1 MPERP
6 AAKRATALGAR
17 PVVRYFSES
26 SYDLTHS
33 NPRAGARRVTM
44 GSHYGHGYR
53 SDYGIGGGYGE
64 PQRRGW
70 RADRPSDPLDVIWRY
85 SKTFIPELAKRQQ
98 SEKPLRDWFTMD
110 HNSNVLIERKD
121 DSVESSVATQYQ
133 KIYGASDRRG
143 TRDDEFDGRDDARD
157 RQRERPR
164 QRGGYEPPR
173 VVVVRSHGAPASY
186 GNASNPPP
194 PMEAPP
200 PDPPPPP
207 PTQPMPPHRH
217 ERVANPPPPR
227 SMGGGAAWDRGRA
240 PNPAAAPFYP
250 SAGAR
255 PSAAPMGRL
264 SYAAAGGSASM
275 ASAAPMASMASK
287 TAPMASRAS
296 KTAPTASTAPSYES
310 RGGAHNPPP
319 PSSHRAAT
327 YVRPSRY
334 DVYDTD
340 RDDDSD
346 TDPEEDRRR
355 RESLARERDPA
366 RRPRDA
372 PGDSLGASEE
382 ARRRRSLS
390 ESLSRHDSLGER
402 SSQGNKPVVSRAPPK
417 AAGTATQAAS
427 RVSGILNAIGGPS
440 RLSAPKPIIPVGAAA
455 APRVKDTSFEERAR
469 ALADEKKRKA
479 AEATAAEATAAE
491 AERAAVKRAR
501 LAKEAKEATRVVPKP
516 EPETIEVSDED
527 GPDDKPAVIVDD
539 DDSDIDAVSD
549 VDEDDKARVEEDEE
563 ARREKIRAKKKLKQE
578 KKLKKKMS
586 DASEK
591 AVEKSVEDRHAS
603 PVEPLG
609 GVVPDDAVG
618 IIHNAKYPAYHLF
631 ARDVYVQ
638 KLFRSA
644 ESRSANA
651 TPDLCIRR
659 FRVKASDAEPTEV
672 KFENTDATGNASTK
686 SVLFLRSWL
695 ALFRWAAREWG
706 RDSHHLKLFYDAYGG
721 GKKQYSDVMDGKD

>member
-1 MPERP
+1 
-6 AAKRATALGAR
+6 
-17 PVVRYFSES
+17 
-26 SYDLTHS
+26 
-33 NPRAGARRVTM
+33 M

-70 RADRPSDPLDVIWRY
+70 RADRPNDPLDVIWRY
-85 SKTFIPELAKRQQ
+85 SKTFIPESAKRRQ
-98 SEKPLRDWFTMD
+98 SEKPLRDWFAMD
-110 HNSNVLIERKD
+110 HNSNVMIERMD
-121 DSVESSVATQYQ
+121 DGFESSVATQYQ
-133 KIYGASDRRG
+133 KMYGASDRRG
-143 TRDDEFDGRDDARD
+143 TRDDEFEGRDDARD
-157 RQRERPR
+157 RQRERPL

-173 VVVVRSHGAPASY
+173 VVVVRSRGAPASY

-275 ASAAPMASMASK
+275 ASMASAAPMASVAPK
-287 TAPMASRAS
+287 TAPMAS
-296 KTAPTASTAPSYES
+296 TAPSMASYAS

-319 PSSHRAAT
+319 PSSHRAAK

-355 RESLARERDPA
+355 RESLARDPA

-372 PGDSLGASEE
+372 PGEPLGASEE

-402 SSQGNKPVVSRAPPK
+402 LSQGKPAASRAPPK
-417 AAGTATQAAS
+417 AAGTATHAAS
-427 RVSGILNAIGGPS
+427 RVSGILNAIAGPG
-440 RLSAPKPIIPVGAAA
+440 RLSAPKPMIPVGAAA

-479 AEATAAEATAAE
+479 AEATAAEAAEAE

-501 LAKEAKEATRVVPKP
+501 LAKEAKEATCVVPQP

-527 GPDDKPAVIVDD
+527 SPDDKPAVIVDD

-563 ARREKIRAKKKLKQE
+563 ARRGKIRAKKKLKKE

-591 AVEKSVEDRHAS
+591 AVENSVEDRQAS

-644 ESRSANA
+644 GACRAAKE

-672 KFENTDATGNASTK
+672 KFEDTDATGNSSTK
-686 SVLFLRSWL
+686 SMPFLRSYL

-706 RDSHHLKLFYDAYGG
+706 RDSHHLKLFYDAYSG

>member
-1 MPERP
+1 M
-6 AAKRATALGAR
+6 
-17 PVVRYFSES
+17 
-26 SYDLTHS
+26 
-33 NPRAGARRVTM
+33 
-44 GSHYGHGYR
+44 
-53 SDYGIGGGYGE
+53 
-64 PQRRGW
+64 
-70 RADRPSDPLDVIWRY
+70 
-85 SKTFIPELAKRQQ
+85 
-98 SEKPLRDWFTMD
+98 
-110 HNSNVLIERKD
+110 
-121 DSVESSVATQYQ
+121 
-133 KIYGASDRRG
+133 
-143 TRDDEFDGRDDARD
+143 
-157 RQRERPR
+157 
-164 QRGGYEPPR
+164 
-173 VVVVRSHGAPASY
+173 
-186 GNASNPPP
+186 
-194 PMEAPP
+194 
-200 PDPPPPP
+200 
-207 PTQPMPPHRH
+207 
-217 ERVANPPPPR
+217 
-227 SMGGGAAWDRGRA
+227 
-240 PNPAAAPFYP
+240 
-250 SAGAR
+250 
-255 PSAAPMGRL
+255 
-264 SYAAAGGSASM
+264 
-275 ASAAPMASMASK
+275 
-287 TAPMASRAS
+287 
-296 KTAPTASTAPSYES
+296 
-310 RGGAHNPPP
+310 
-319 PSSHRAAT
+319 
-327 YVRPSRY
+327 
-334 DVYDTD
+334 YDTD

-355 RESLARERDPA
+355 RESLARDPA

-372 PGDSLGASEE
+372 PGEPLGASEE

-402 SSQGNKPVVSRAPPK
+402 SSQGKPAASRAPPK
-417 AAGTATQAAS
+417 AAGTATHAAS
-427 RVSGILNAIGGPS
+427 RVSGILNAIGGPK
-440 RLSAPKPIIPVGAAA
+440 RLSAPKPMIPVGAAA

-479 AEATAAEATAAE
+479 AEATAAEAAEAE

-527 GPDDKPAVIVDD
+527 SPDDKPAVIVDD

-591 AVEKSVEDRHAS
+591 EKAVDKSVEDRQAS

-609 GVVPDDAVG
+609 GAVPDDAVG

-644 ESRSANA
+644 VSRSANA

-672 KFENTDATGNASTK
+672 KFENTDATGNVSTK
-686 SVLFLRSWL
+686 SVPLLRSWL

-706 RDSHHLKLFYDAYGG
+706 RDSHHLKLFYDAYSG
-721 GKKQYSDVMDGKD
+721 GKKQYKDVMDGKD

>member
-1 MPERP
+1 
-6 AAKRATALGAR
+6 
-17 PVVRYFSES
+17 
-26 SYDLTHS
+26 
-33 NPRAGARRVTM
+33 
-44 GSHYGHGYR
+44 
-53 SDYGIGGGYGE
+53 
-64 PQRRGW
+64 
-70 RADRPSDPLDVIWRY
+70 
-85 SKTFIPELAKRQQ
+85 
-98 SEKPLRDWFTMD
+98 MD

-143 TRDDEFDGRDDARD
+143 TRDDAFDGRDDARD

-275 ASAAPMASMASK
+275 ASMASAAPMASVAPKTAPMASMAPK
-287 TAPMASRAS
+287 TAPTASTAP

-402 SSQGNKPVVSRAPPK
+402 SSQGKPVASRAPPK
-417 AAGTATQAAS
+417 AAGTATHAAS
-427 RVSGILNAIGGPS
+427 RVSGILNAIGGPK
-440 RLSAPKPIIPVGAAA
+440 RLSAPKPMIPVGAAA

-479 AEATAAEATAAE
+479 AEATAAEAAEAE

-501 LAKEAKEATRVVPKP
+501 LAKEADADAERAAVKRARLAKEAKEGTRVVPKP

-591 AVEKSVEDRHAS
+591 EKAVEKSVEDRQAS

-609 GVVPDDAVG
+609 GAVPDDAVG

-644 ESRSANA
+644 VSRSANA

-672 KFENTDATGNASTK
+672 KFENTDATGNVSTK
-686 SVLFLRSWL
+686 SVPLLRSWL

-706 RDSHHLKLFYDAYGG
+706 RDSHHLKLFYDAYSG

>member
-1 MPERP
+1 M
-6 AAKRATALGAR
+6 
-17 PVVRYFSES
+17 
-26 SYDLTHS
+26 
-33 NPRAGARRVTM
+33 
-44 GSHYGHGYR
+44 
-53 SDYGIGGGYGE
+53 
-64 PQRRGW
+64 
-70 RADRPSDPLDVIWRY
+70 
-85 SKTFIPELAKRQQ
+85 
-98 SEKPLRDWFTMD
+98 
-110 HNSNVLIERKD
+110 
-121 DSVESSVATQYQ
+121 
-133 KIYGASDRRG
+133 
-143 TRDDEFDGRDDARD
+143 
-157 RQRERPR
+157 
-164 QRGGYEPPR
+164 
-173 VVVVRSHGAPASY
+173 
-186 GNASNPPP
+186 
-194 PMEAPP
+194 
-200 PDPPPPP
+200 
-207 PTQPMPPHRH
+207 
-217 ERVANPPPPR
+217 
-227 SMGGGAAWDRGRA
+227 
-240 PNPAAAPFYP
+240 
-250 SAGAR
+250 
-255 PSAAPMGRL
+255 
-264 SYAAAGGSASM
+264 
-275 ASAAPMASMASK
+275 
-287 TAPMASRAS
+287 
-296 KTAPTASTAPSYES
+296 
-310 RGGAHNPPP
+310 
-319 PSSHRAAT
+319 
-327 YVRPSRY
+327 
-334 DVYDTD
+334 YDTD

-355 RESLARERDPA
+355 REALARERDPA

-491 AERAAVKRAR
+491 AESAAVKRAR

-638 KLFRSA
+638 RLFRSA

>member
-1 MPERP
+1 
-6 AAKRATALGAR
+6 
-17 PVVRYFSES
+17 
-26 SYDLTHS
+26 
-33 NPRAGARRVTM
+33 
-44 GSHYGHGYR
+44 
-53 SDYGIGGGYGE
+53 
-64 PQRRGW
+64 
-70 RADRPSDPLDVIWRY
+70 
-85 SKTFIPELAKRQQ
+85 
-98 SEKPLRDWFTMD
+98 MD

-672 KFENTDATGNASTK
+672 KFENTDATGNTSTK

>member
-1 MPERP
+1 M
-6 AAKRATALGAR
+6 
-17 PVVRYFSES
+17 
-26 SYDLTHS
+26 
-33 NPRAGARRVTM
+33 
-44 GSHYGHGYR
+44 
-53 SDYGIGGGYGE
+53 
-64 PQRRGW
+64 
-70 RADRPSDPLDVIWRY
+70 
-85 SKTFIPELAKRQQ
+85 AKRQQ
-98 SEKPLRDWFTMD
+98 SEKPLRDWFAMD
-110 HNSNVLIERKD
+110 HNSNVMIERRD
-121 DSVESSVATQYQ
+121 DGTESSVATQYQ
-133 KIYGASDRRG
+133 KMYGASDRRG

-164 QRGGYEPPR
+164 QQGGQGGYEPPR
-173 VVVVRSHGAPASY
+173 VVVVRSRGAPASY

-217 ERVANPPPPR
+217 ERVANPPPPMA

-264 SYAAAGGSASM
+264 PYAAADFTKSM
-275 ASAAPMASMASK
+275 ASAAPMGASTAPK
-287 TAPMASRAS
+287 TAPMASLS
-296 KTAPTASTAPSYES
+296 APSMASYAS

-319 PSSHRAAT
+319 PSSQVRSAK

-372 PGDSLGASEE
+372 PGEPLPLGASEE

-402 SSQGNKPVVSRAPPK
+402 SSQGKPAGSRAPPK
-417 AAGTATQAAS
+417 AAGTATHAAS
-427 RVSGILNAIGGPS
+427 RVSGILNAIAGPG
-440 RLSAPKPIIPVGAAA
+440 RLSAPKPMVPVGAAA

-479 AEATAAEATAAE
+479 AEATAVEAAEAEAE

-501 LAKEAKEATRVVPKP
+501 LAKEAKEATRVVPRPEPAKSARPRALTVRLARPNDKP
-516 EPETIEVSDED
+516 PTSPETIEVSDED
-527 GPDDKPAVIVDD
+527 SPDDKPAVIVDD
-539 DDSDIDAVSD
+539 DDSDIDAFSD
-549 VDEDDKARVEEDEE
+549 VEEDDKARVEEDEE
-563 ARREKIRAKKKLKQE
+563 ARGEKIRAKKKLKKE
-578 KKLKKKMS
+578 KQLKKKMS

-591 AVEKSVEDRHAS
+591 AVENSVEDRQAS

-618 IIHNAKYPAYHLF
+618 IIHNAKYPAYYLL

-638 KLFRSA
+638 RLFRSA
-644 ESRSANA
+644 GACRAAKE

-672 KFENTDATGNASTK
+672 KFENTDATGNSSTK
-686 SVLFLRSWL
+686 SVPFLRSYL

-706 RDSHHLKLFYDAYGG
+706 RDSHHLKLFYDAYSG
-721 GKKQYSDVMDGKD
+721 GKKQYKDVMDGKD